1 MKINRNVALVAPI
14 AGFLL
19 GFLDFVWIKYVPFP
33 FGGLGNSI
41 AVWAVAAFLL
51 TFLARWSLPR
61 GVLGAI
67 VLLVVAVP
75 SYDVAAAL
83 IQGDDWSN
91 LYAAP
96 ALLWMGLAVVAG
108 AVFGAGGVLAR
119 TPSRWQIPASAMPA
133 AVLFA
138 EAVLQLARLGGDR
151 AERWAY
157 VAVLVALA
165 VGITLL
171 LVRSWRSRGLALAS
185 AVPLTAVGYLMLL
198 ASGFR

>member
-1 MKINRNVALVAPI
+1 VV

-51 TFLARWSLPR
+51 TFWSRWKL
-61 GVLGAI
+61 VGA
-67 VLLVVAVP
+67 VVGAVVFLVVAVP
-75 SYDVAAAL
+75 SYYVAAAL
-83 IQGDDWSN
+83 IQNDDWSN
-91 LYAAP
+91 VYSAV

-119 TPSRWQIPASAMPA
+119 TPSRWQIPAAALPA

-138 EAVLQLARLGGDR
+138 EGAIQLARGDR
-151 AERWAY
+151 RAETLGY

-165 VGITLL
+165 VAVTLL
-171 LVRSWRSRGLALAS
+171 IVRGRRPRGLALAY